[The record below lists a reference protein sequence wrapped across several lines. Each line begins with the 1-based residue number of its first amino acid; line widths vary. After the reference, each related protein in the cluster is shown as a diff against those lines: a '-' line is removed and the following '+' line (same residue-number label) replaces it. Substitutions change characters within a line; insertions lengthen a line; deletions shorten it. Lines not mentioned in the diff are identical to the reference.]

1 MAGRKMK
8 SRHGLNLLFG
18 FFRAFLIAHLVA
30 IIPGFAQPLLEKRF
44 RARSE
49 AEALLDLTASASGTS
64 WVEAGREAAAVTVLV
79 DGRAQQDVMLFNG
92 AQRFTYRLLLG
103 RVPPGEHSVRITFN
117 RKQSAASVAGVEI
130 HDARITL
137 VDRTQAEFAA
147 LAHAPILHARPNT
160 IGRFS
165 DVPLLMYYET
175 ERAGDLRTLR
185 YTVIFSNEDGG
196 TQTAALMARW
206 GRTTDIEWVIETTL
220 DAAGRIVKSE
230 YQGINHETKTFQG
243 QREADHPLLLTASDN
258 NNFRDDGQSEMR
270 FALRP
275 IPFDPSKQSREA
287 VMDQHPWTYRV
298 MAEEMIREGKIISER
313 RLGAQIADLR
323 QYLYIDAAS
332 NQQNGSGLSFAVKL
346 KGDGRWFTSDQGVS
360 YNKIERSGFF
370 RTTVRLP
377 AKVAIRDIER
387 IAVRCDVLANPKS
400 PEETKNASA
409 SSCDLQSVNKAFL
422 LDQQFQPA
430 SALQFRVV
438 PLKLQF
444 GEMIELELRPR

>member
-1 MAGRKMK
+1 MEISM
-8 SRHGLNLLFG
+8 LFSSV
-18 FFRAFLIAHLVA
+18 FFRAVLIAQLGA
-30 IIPGFAQPLLEKRF
+30 IVPAFAQTPVDRKFHVNAE
-44 RARSE
+44 SE
-49 AEALLDLTASASGTS
+49 AVLELTASAPNTS
-64 WVEAGREAAAVTVLV
+64 WIETEREAAVATISI
-79 DGRAQQDVMLFNG
+79 DGRAQQDVILFNG
-92 AQRFTYRLLLG
+92 ARRFAYRLLLG
-103 RVPPGEHSVRITFN
+103 RVTPGEHAVRIEFN
-117 RKQSAASVAGVEI
+117 RKQSAAGATGIEI
-130 HDARITL
+130 HDAQIAL
-137 VDRTQAEFAA
+137 VDRAQAEFAA
-147 LAHAPILHARPNT
+147 LAHAPILYARPNT

-206 GRTTDIEWVIETTL
+206 GRTTDIEWVVETTL
-220 DAAGRIVKSE
+220 DAAGRIVKSA
-230 YQGINHETKTFQG
+230 YQGVNHETKPFRG
-243 QREADHPLLLTASDN
+243 QREGDHPLLITASDN
-258 NNFRDDGQSEMR
+258 NNFADDRQSEMR